1 MDFSKLKLTKEQLD
15 VAIKVAEEA
24 ERQGINPDFVLPMIY
39 HESGFKQDAVS
50 KKGALGVMQLMPK
63 TAKDLKVD
71 PNDMDQN
78 IRGGVSLLKELIANP
93 KIGNDPLKVIAGYN
107 TSTETRNN
115 FYESGDFK
123 DLPKETL
130 DHMINITTTYG
141 GDLPSATLNKATQ
154 QEQEQPQAQVEEV
167 VPSSGETVPSTETV
181 KSAPSSMVPP
191 IIGGMAGAT
200 AGSTAG
206 SGAAALKVKKDL
218 AVKGLEMAGLI
229 KKPDV
234 LPTAPAVDVGD
245 LTPGEKWG
253 QKIGYGMG
261 QGTVQEASSRY
272 QRNVPQGKV
281 SGRMAKRFGVALP
294 GESPDLVQRM
304 IDRKKIAEEAA
315 QAAEAAAAKA
325 AQSSESPLLKY
336 AKGLASL
343 PVKGGLAGF
352 GAGYG
357 AVDVYNRIKNKL
369 PGEALTSG
377 LGTVASTVA
386 PFVGGA
392 ASPLLATAGLAVPLY
407 LSAAD
412 RLRYLKEHPEAYQ
425 LPETVNGMR
434 FGPMGEPYQ

>member
-1 MDFSKLKLTKEQLD
+1 MDLSKLSDEQLD
-15 VAIKVAEEA
+15 IAIKVANEA
-24 ERQGINPDFVLPMIY
+24 KRQGLNPDFVLPMVMQ
-39 HESGFKQDAVS
+39 ESGFNPSASS
-50 KKGALGVMQLMPK
+50 KKGALGVMQLMPD
-63 TAKDLKVD
+63 TAKGLNVD
-71 PNDMDQN
+71 PKDVDQN

-93 KIGNDPLKVIAGYN
+93 KIGTDPYKVLAAYN
-107 TSTETRNN
+107 TSTETRNK
-115 FYESGDFK
+115 FLESGDLSL
-123 DLPKETL
+123 LPDETIN
-130 DHMINITTTYG
+130 HMIKVSDIYG
-141 GDLPSATLNKATQ
+141 KQLPSLVLGEATQ
-154 QEQEQPQAQVEEV
+154 QEQPQAQVEEV

-253 QKIGYGMG
+253 QKTGYGMG

-304 IDRKKIAEEAA
+304 IDRKKIAEETA
-315 QAAEAAAAKA
+315 QAAEAAAAKS

-336 AKGLASL
+336 AKGLASW
-343 PVKGGLAGF
+343 PVKGALSGL

-357 AVDVYNRIKNKL
+357 AVDVYNRAKQGL
-369 PGEALTSG
+369 SGEALTSG

-386 PFVGGA
+386 PFVGGV

-412 RLRYLKEHPEAYQ
+412 RARYLKEHPEAYQ